1 MLLALAGASGCSG
14 DKVQV
19 APPDELY
26 RNATQDYVDGNYGIS
41 IQTYKYLLDHYPLDP
56 RAEDV
61 ELRIAEAHFAN
72 GAFPE
77 AIAAYTDFQRMHPTS
92 ARLAEVEFQIGMAYV
107 GQMDTIDRDLNAAA
121 NAHARF
127 ESVILRYPNSDY
139 AKRAKEELKAVREHL
154 ASRELY
160 VAEFYAKKGNH
171 QATRTR
177 AGTLL
182 VTYPETQAAVD
193 ALAVVASDARS
204 AGDEDLAQLA
214 DTAYSEASANP
225 DNTPSRTQTGSAL
238 ALRNRI
244 APNAVASPITPISPA
259 TSGKSAPKQQL

>member
-1 MLLALAGASGCSG
+1 VAALAAASGCSG

-26 RNATQDYVDGNYGIS
+26 RTATQDYVDGNYGIS

-92 ARLAEVEFQIGMAYV
+92 PRLAEVEFQIGMAYV

-121 NAHARF
+121 SAHARF

-139 AKRAKEELKAVREHL
+139 AKRAKDELKTVREHL

-160 VAEFYAKKGNH
+160 VAEFYARKGNH
-171 QATRTR
+171 SATRTR
-177 AGTLL
+177 AGSLI

-193 ALAVVASDARS
+193 ALALVASDARS
-204 AGDEDLAQLA
+204 AGDDDLAQLA
-214 DTAYSEASANP
+214 ESAYTEASANP
-225 DNTPSRTQTGSAL
+225 DNTPSRTQTGTAL

-244 APNAVASPITPISPA
+244 APNAVASQITPITPPP
-259 TSGKSAPKQQL
+259 SGKSAAKQQP